1 MSTVDIIEEPP
12 STPFVSPTISFESV
26 QVFNYET
33 ILVFTCVISSIA
45 LLISFFKRKTHY
57 KQY

>member
-1 MSTVDIIEEPP
+1 MSTVDIIEEPT
-12 STPFVSPTISFESV
+12 STPFVSSSFENV
-26 QVFNYET
+26 QVLNYET